1 MGAGIGN
8 SSITYY
14 EFEVYFFTSLKI
26 GVMILLKRMLI
37 INPADNVGVV
47 MEDVEQ
53 GDEVTAQD
61 TKVVALENIEFAHKI
76 VLRDLVQ
83 GEEIIKYGESI
94 GYALKPIKKGEWI
107 HIHNLDCERART
119 GRLV

>member
-1 MGAGIGN
+1 
-8 SSITYY
+8 
-14 EFEVYFFTSLKI
+14 
-26 GVMILLKRMLI
+26 LLKRMLI

-53 GDEVTAQD
+53 GDEVTDQD

-83 GEEIIKYGESI
+83 GDEIIKYGESI
-94 GYALKPIKKGEWI
+94 GYALKPIKKRGMDS
-107 HIHNLDCERART
+107 HSQFGL
-119 GRLV
+119 